1 MFNKKNFIILVII
14 INMIISVCTSMNVS
28 AAVNLAIYTSAAPT
42 TDAFG
47 NIWVYFGTGDK
58 TDPSSITSGQ
68 ERVYAIKDSDRNLST
83 PPTYSISNL
92 TNITSGTY
100 DPASSAH
107 GWYIILPGTGEKML
121 AAPTVYDQKVYFT
134 TYTPNTTPCSQ
145 NGDARLY
152 VVDYLTGA
160 GLLNGVR
167 SEIVG
172 QGIPSGAVIS
182 VNPYGNDY
190 NVYITTGADQSGGTG
205 SGGGSGT
212 SGGTGM
218 APDNSI
224 RHTKLKYFI
233 YWKDN
238 RIQ

>member
-1 MFNKKNFIILVII
+1 
-14 INMIISVCTSMNVS
+14 
-28 AAVNLAIYTSAAPT
+28 
-42 TDAFG
+42 
-47 NIWVYFGTGDK
+47 
-58 TDPSSITSGQ
+58 
-68 ERVYAIKDSDRNLST
+68 
-83 PPTYSISNL
+83 
-92 TNITSGTY
+92 
-100 DPASSAH
+100 
-107 GWYIILPGTGEKML
+107 ML

-160 GLLNGVR
+160 GLLDGGAR

-182 VNPYGNDY
+182 GNPYGDY
-190 NVYITTGADQSGGTG
+190 NVYITTSADQSG
-205 SGGGSGT
+205 SGGG
-212 SGGTGM
+212 GTGTP
-218 APDNSI
+218 PDNSI